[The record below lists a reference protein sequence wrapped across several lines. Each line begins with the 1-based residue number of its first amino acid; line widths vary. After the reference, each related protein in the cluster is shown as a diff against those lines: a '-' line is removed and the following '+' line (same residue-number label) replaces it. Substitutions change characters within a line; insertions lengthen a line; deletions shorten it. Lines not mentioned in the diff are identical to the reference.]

1 MNPQA
6 HGGRGLW
13 VLAHHAQAQAEAG
26 FEEDNPTHDDHS
38 DHHKEADGL
47 LGQNGADDGD
57 GGKEV
62 QGGGDGGHLGGGA
75 LVVPDELHQ
84 QGGDGQSQQVQSDA
98 ADDLVDLV
106 AHGQDAVE
114 QADDHAAHHAQQEA
128 EEHAPG
134 EVGAEN
140 AEEGAHH
147 HHALQAQGH
156 DAAAHREG
164 AAHRGQHQGDGRAD
178 DGNQVVE
185 NHAHVRPPPSWS
197 CGTSPRG

>member
-1 MNPQA
+1 MSTPQYLRPWTRRA
-6 HGGRGLW
+6 QGGRGLW

-26 FEEDNPTHDDHS
+26 LEEDDPPHDHCG

-114 QADDHAAHHAQQEA
+114 QA
-128 EEHAPG
+128 
-134 EVGAEN
+134 VTM
-140 AEEGAHH
+140 
-147 HHALQAQGH
+147 
-156 DAAAHREG
+156 
-164 AAHRGQHQGDGRAD
+164 
-178 DGNQVVE
+178 
-185 NHAHVRPPPSWS
+185 PPTMPSRKPKS
-197 CGTSPRG
+197 TLPVK